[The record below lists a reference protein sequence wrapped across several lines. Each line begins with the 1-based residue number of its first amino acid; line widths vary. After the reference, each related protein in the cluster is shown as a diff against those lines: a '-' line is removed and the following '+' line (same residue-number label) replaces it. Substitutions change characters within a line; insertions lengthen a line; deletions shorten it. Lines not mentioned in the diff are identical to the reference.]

1 LSGEAGTGKNAPGS
15 NARLRKKSGISGPP
29 AKLHLFVAEL
39 PADPD
44 NRNISHQVM
53 GACYSHVL
61 PTPVAAPW
69 LVAHSAVMVVEL
81 GLAPDDA
88 HATDSFTAVLSVKRL

>member
-1 LSGEAGTGKNAPGS
+1 
-15 NARLRKKSGISGPP
+15 
-29 AKLHLFVAEL
+29 
-39 PADPD
+39 
-44 NRNISHQVM
+44 M

-69 LVAHSAVMVVEL
+69 LVAHSAVMVEEL